1 MKKKKKEFKHS
12 NIFGGLRYK
21 NLWSRTISL
30 RMQLLEFFFSFIGN
44 FTKQEIS
51 KGGGGGKNQKQRFK
65 HI

>member
-1 MKKKKKEFKHS
+1 MKNKKKEFKHY

-30 RMQLLEFFFSFIGN
+30 IMQLLEFFFSFFGN

-51 KGGGGGKNQKQRFK
+51 KGGGGGEESETKV
-65 HI
+65 